1 MFSFAQIFHR
11 TSAAAM
17 YPDAGSVLEL
27 HGLGTAH
34 HVGRA
39 QTMQLTRGDEER
51 VHGAHRNSA
60 QTVHLS
66 STTGE

>member
-1 MFSFAQIFHR
+1 MRIRR
-11 TSAAAM
+11 TPSGAGTRRL
-17 YPDAGSVLEL
+17 GSVLEL

-39 QTMQLTRGDEER
+39 EGMQLTCVGCGDEER